1 VGAGVILFIEDM
13 IGKYTEFWEI
23 WIGGIMLAIVV
34 FFPRGVIGTLYQW
47 TRRKGSRER
56 DGNAAAHP

>member
-1 VGAGVILFIEDM
+1 M

-23 WIGGIMLAIVV
+23 WIGGIMLAIVI

-47 TRRKGSRER
+47 THRKRSRER
-56 DGNAAAHP
+56 DGNATAHS